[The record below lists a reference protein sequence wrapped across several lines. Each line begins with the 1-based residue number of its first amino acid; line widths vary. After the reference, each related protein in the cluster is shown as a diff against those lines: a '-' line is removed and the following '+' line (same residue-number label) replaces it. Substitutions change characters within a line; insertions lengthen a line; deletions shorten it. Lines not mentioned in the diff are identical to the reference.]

1 MVKQKKQTKKAKRPN
16 VAIFLIPDDLKKL
29 LKRESYRSQRSRSD
43 IVREALYVYFSMR
56 Q

>member
-1 MVKQKKQTKKAKRPN
+1 MKRKPTKKKKE
-16 VAIFLIPDDLKKL
+16 VSIFVIPKELRAMLRKEAY
-29 LKRESYRSQRSRSD
+29 ESERSRSD